1 MLRVR
6 CVLHAYMY
14 IKVIYIFLTRQIR
27 RATITLWVGQGQN
40 LTRMPM
46 RGPCLWPMHLCNPN
60 TIHVHIY
67 PVSPTVL
74 GVGLGASSQYCSL
87 ALLRALVCERAA
99 VSASAARLVDPRGSP
114 VSDHAPAPPPPPY
127 THTHRRKAVRK
138 PENDC
143 RKAGVFPDCCFAIDE
158 VLLSLCLRL
167 SACVPVCLLVS
178 LSVVNSGPFIKK
190 IPHHK
195 QIINI
200 FLFREVKDSVM
211 FPF

>member
-14 IKVIYIFLTRQIR
+14 IKVIYIYIFLTRQIR

-87 ALLRALVCERAA
+87 ALLRALVCERTAG
-99 VSASAARLVDPRGSP
+99 SASAARLVDPRGSP
-114 VSDHAPAPPPPPY
+114 VSDHAPAPPPPPLH
-127 THTHRRKAVRK
+127 THTGEKQC
-138 PENDC
+138 ENLKMIVEKLEYSLIVVSPLT
-143 RKAGVFPDCCFAIDE
+143 RYCCLC
-158 VLLSLCLRL
+158 VSVCLSVSLC
-167 SACVPVCLLVS
+167 VCW
-178 LSVVNSGPFIKK
+178 
-190 IPHHK
+190 
-195 QIINI
+195 
-200 FLFREVKDSVM
+200 FLCQ
-211 FPF
+211 